1 METALYSTLTYY
13 AASRTADFVVDGIE
27 EYTSMTI
34 VSGCSEAIKEAIV
47 LELKRGITVYK
58 GERGFLPGAFDKS
71 EPVDIIST
79 VVTRLEVP
87 AVRNTVNRIDPNAF
101 IVTSS
106 AREAM
111 GGVLRRRVHR

>member
-1 METALYSTLTYY
+1 
-13 AASRTADFVVDGIE
+13 
-27 EYTSMTI
+27 
-34 VSGCSEAIKEAIV
+34 
-47 LELKRGITVYK
+47 
-58 GERGFLPGAFDKS
+58 LPGAFDKS